1 MSGALWNVCCFS
13 NGMNIWVILLAI
25 QIVISVVAFFRES
38 GEDTQFEGDKLA
50 LRS

>member
-1 MSGALWNVCCFS
+1 MVWNSPCFIY
-13 NGMNIWVILLAI
+13 GMNIWVVLLAI
-25 QIVISVVAFFRES
+25 QILISVVAFFRES

>member
-1 MSGALWNVCCFS
+1 MPGLLWNVRCFS
-13 NGMNIWVILLAI
+13 YGMNIWVILLAI
-25 QIVISVVAFFRES
+25 QILISVAAFFRES